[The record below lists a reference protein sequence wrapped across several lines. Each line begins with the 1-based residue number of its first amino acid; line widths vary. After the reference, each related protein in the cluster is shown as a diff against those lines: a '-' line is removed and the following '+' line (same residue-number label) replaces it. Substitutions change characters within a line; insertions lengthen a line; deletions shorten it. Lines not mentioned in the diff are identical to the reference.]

1 MNNYAS
7 DPRLALWSI
16 LDYQKKTGNKIG
28 DVELGST
35 ENGKLE
41 ITMMDNNGNVLDKY
55 TIDRKTAEGTNSA
68 GEPVI
73 LPQTGNNSMKNAVI
87 VLLALLMIGTGLTA
101 VVVSGVR
108 SRRREE

>member
-1 MNNYAS
+1 M
-7 DPRLALWSI
+7 
-16 LDYQKKTGNKIG
+16 DYQKKTGNEIR

-35 ENGKLE
+35 EDGKLE
-41 ITMMDNNGNVLDKY
+41 ITMMDNKGKVLDKY

-73 LPQTGNNSMKNAVI
+73 LPQTGNNSIKNAVI
-87 VLLALLMIGTGLTA
+87 ILMALLMIGIGLIA

-108 SRRREE
+108 RRHREE